1 MVKGVEIEDLPG
13 FIRYFKGQLKKLG
26 VKVYVSREFTPSDI
40 DKIKP
45 DVIVLALG
53 GIPTLPDVPGINNR
67 VVTKSADLYGILRFF
82 IRFTGPKRLRS
93 LTKIWMPIGKNVV
106 IIGGAIQGCQ
116 LGEFLTKRNRR
127 VTIADTEPELG
138 KWMYPER
145 KTRLFY
151 WFKKKGVKLIGGVKL
166 EKITADG
173 LSVIIKGNNMSLLKA
188 DKILPAIPLAPNLEI
203 VNKLKDSVSEIYT
216 VGDCAN
222 PGIIPDATA
231 AGWEVGNKI

>member
-1 MVKGVEIEDLPG
+1 
-13 FIRYFKGQLKKLG
+13 
-26 VKVYVSREFTPSDI
+26 
-40 DKIKP
+40 
-45 DVIVLALG
+45 LG
-53 GIPTLPDVPGINNR
+53 GIPTLPEVPGINNR
-67 VVTKSADLYGILRFF
+67 NVVTKSADLYGILRFF

-116 LGEFLTKRNRR
+116 LGEFLTKRGRR
-127 VTIADTEPELG
+127 VTIADTEKELG

-188 DKILPAIPLAPNLEI
+188 DKILPAMPLAPNLEI

>member
-1 MVKGVEIEDLPG
+1 
-13 FIRYFKGQLKKLG
+13 
-26 VKVYVSREFTPSDI
+26 
-40 DKIKP
+40 
-45 DVIVLALG
+45 
-53 GIPTLPDVPGINNR
+53 
-67 VVTKSADLYGILRFF
+67 
-82 IRFTGPKRLRS
+82 
-93 LTKIWMPIGKNVV
+93 
-106 IIGGAIQGCQ
+106 
-116 LGEFLTKRNRR
+116 
-127 VTIADTEPELG
+127 
-138 KWMYPER
+138 
-145 KTRLFY
+145 
-151 WFKKKGVKLIGGVKL
+151 LIGGVKL